1 MPKFG
6 NKLLCHFASL
16 GEKKAVQARFLLGPA
31 GSGKTF
37 RCLAEIRA
45 ALAAS
50 PEGPP
55 LVLLAPKQATFQL
68 ERQLLANSALSGY
81 TRLNIF
87 SFERL
92 ARFVLDALGVSMP
105 AGLLAEE
112 GRVMVLRAL
121 LMRHESELKLFRPS
135 ARRPGFAQQLS
146 QLLVELQQHQFMPA
160 MLRALAARPDLRRE
174 LQDKLHDLALLFEAY
189 SNWLVKNELQDG
201 NRLLD
206 AATDALRETGV
217 AASRQSDAI
226 SSKKCGGLPAAA
238 TIQHLWLDGFAEMTL
253 QELDLLAAILPQ
265 CDRATLAF
273 CLAGEPAAETSWLSI
288 WSSIGKTFEQCRQRL
303 ENLPDCEVSVE
314 ILPREPGKNR
324 FPENS
329 ALAALENGWA
339 RPVHASERRPPA
351 RREEVGTQASA
362 CAPANRPKPEL
373 QHAGPEAGA
382 PAGAIR
388 LAACANPEA
397 EAAFAARAILKFVH
411 DDRAGNRFRDAA
423 VLARSLDGYH
433 KPLERAFRRY
443 GIPFFLDRR
452 ESVAHHPLAEL
463 TRSALR
469 TVTFDWPHDDWFAA
483 LKAGFSPVDETEIDR
498 LENEALARGWHGAK
512 WREPIQIADNPD
524 LEKFLERLREK
535 ILPPFQNF
543 GTQLVRWNNKPTGM
557 QLAGA
562 LREFWSEMKVES
574 TLERWSLA
582 DPEKSSIVHRPSSIH
597 QTVREQMKAWLD
609 NAALA
614 FANEALALRDWL
626 PILEAGL
633 ANLTVGVIPPA
644 LDQVLIGAIDR
655 ARNPD
660 LKLALVLGVN
670 EAIFP
675 AAPAAPAILTDAD
688 RDEMSRHTGAPGPD
702 LRERL
707 ARERYLGYIACTRAS
722 EKLIVTFS
730 RHDSE
735 GRALNP
741 SPFIAHLRRIL
752 PGLDIEESIGD
763 IKLAEAE
770 HVSEIAPSLMAV
782 WSSDQE
788 RRPPARREE
797 VGVQASA
804 CAPAD
809 RLKPELQHA
818 GPEAG
823 APSQLMAVTLAA
835 GTVKNWNKLLELPVL
850 AELLKRLAALR
861 EPDSEERLS
870 RALAKKL
877 FGPTL
882 RSSVSRLE
890 EFAACPF
897 RFFVHSGLRAE
908 ERKVFELDAREQGS
922 FQHEVLKMF
931 HEQLSAEGKR
941 WRDLTPPDASAR
953 VGKIAAILALD
964 YRDGLLRANEQSRFT
979 ARVLAES
986 LQDFV
991 ETLVT
996 WMRGQYEFDPAVAEL
1011 EFGIGA
1017 GGAPAWEIDLGA
1029 GHKLALRGRID
1040 RIDLCRE
1047 TDGRALCVVMDYK
1060 SGQKKLDKI
1069 LVEHGVQLQLLAYLA
1084 AIRSWPPEVWMMLNL
1099 PAFFSPAPAQPIYLL
1114 GAPASRRPVGSQKAE
1129 LAGETPSLPGIVSR
1143 VQGVVPAGV
1152 FYVNLRGQYESG
1164 GTRDEALADA
1174 DGARKRAYRHAG
1186 RFDTSALSR
1195 LDRTKAADQFNYRL
1209 NKDGSVRANSVE
1221 ALPRAEFEALL
1232 DRVETQL
1239 QEMGRAIFSGAAQV
1253 DPYRKGHETPCEF
1266 CDYRAACRID
1276 PWTHQYR
1283 VLRPS
1288 AGQVLDN
1295 SRVS

>member
-1 MPKFG
+1 MR
-6 NKLLCHFASL
+6 
-16 GEKKAVQARFLLGPA
+16 EKKSVQAHFLLGPA

-37 RCLAEIRA
+37 RCLAEIRQ
-45 ALAAS
+45 ALHKS

-68 ERQLLANSALSGY
+68 ERQLLADGAPQGY
-81 TRLNIF
+81 ARLNIF

-92 ARFVLDALGVSMP
+92 ARLVLDALGVPMP

-121 LMRHESELKLFRPS
+121 LMRHESELKLFRQS

-146 QLLVELQQHQFMPA
+146 QLLGELQQHQFTPA
-160 MLRALAARPDLRRE
+160 KLRSLSQRTGLRHE
-174 LQDKLHDLALLFEAY
+174 LQDKLHDLALLFEACT
-189 SNWLVKNELQDG
+189 NWLAENELQDG

-206 AATDALRETGV
+206 VATESLKSKAQSPKSADNPG
-217 AASRQSDAI
+217 ASPSSIFHLPSSLQI
-226 SSKKCGGLPAAA
+226 SS
-238 TIQHLWLDGFAEMTL
+238 LWLDGFAEMTP
-253 QELDLLAAILPQ
+253 QELDLLAAVVPF
-265 CDRATLAF
+265 CGRATLAF
-273 CLAGEPAAETSWLSI
+273 CLESEPKAETSWLSI
-288 WSSIGKTFEQCRQRL
+288 WSPVGKTFQQCRQRIA
-303 ENLPDCEVSVE
+303 NLPDCEVSVG
-314 ILPREPGKNR
+314 ILKRDPGKSR
-324 FPENS
+324 FISPALQQLEVRWQRS
-329 ALAALENGWA
+329 AG
-339 RPVHASERRPPA
+339 VPPA
-351 RREEVGTQASA
+351 IGHADETSA
-362 CAPANRPKPEL
+362 P
-373 QHAGPEAGA
+373 HS
-382 PAGAIR
+382 IH

-397 EAAFAARAILKFVH
+397 EAVFAAREILRFVRH
-411 DDRAGNRFRDAA
+411 GGRFHDAA
-423 VLARSLDGYH
+423 VLVRNLDGFH
-433 KPLERAFRRY
+433 KPLARAFRRY

-483 LKAGFSPVDETEIDR
+483 LKAGFSFADEAETPLRACGVDR

-512 WREPIQIADNPD
+512 WREPLQIAENPE
-524 LEKFLERLREK
+524 LSRSLERLREI

-543 GTQLVRWNNKPTGM
+543 AVQLARWKNKPTGT

-562 LREFWSEMKVES
+562 LREFWSEMKVEQ

-582 DPEKSSIVHRPSSIH
+582 GPEKSSLVTRHSSLH
-597 QTVREQMKAWLD
+597 LTVWEQMNAWLD
-609 NAALA
+609 NVALA
-614 FANEALALRDWL
+614 FSDEALPLREWL

-670 EAIFP
+670 ETIFP
-675 AAPAAPAILTDAD
+675 AAPAAPTILTDAD
-688 RDEMSRHTGAPGPD
+688 RDELNQRAGAPGPD

-722 EKLIVTFS
+722 EKLVVTFS
-730 RHDSE
+730 RHDAD
-735 GRALNP
+735 GKTLNP
-741 SPFIAHLRRIL
+741 SPFIAHLRRIF
-752 PGLDIEESIGD
+752 PGLEIEEFSSDANLG
-763 IKLAEAE
+763 ETE
-770 HVSEIAPSLMAV
+770 HVSEIAPMLIEMQNAECRMQNGS
-782 WSSDQE
+782 
-788 RRPPARREE
+788 
-797 VGVQASA
+797 
-804 CAPAD
+804 
-809 RLKPELQHA
+809 
-818 GPEAG
+818 
-823 APSQLMAVTLAA
+823 
-835 GTVKNWNKLLELPVL
+835 
-850 AELLKRLAALR
+850 ELLQLPALVEWMKNLRALR
-861 EPDSEERLS
+861 EPDSTESLS
-870 RALAKKL
+870 PALAEKL

-882 RSSVSRLE
+882 HSSVSRLE

-922 FQHEVLKMF
+922 FQHEALKMF

-941 WRDLTPPDASAR
+941 WRDITPPDARER
-953 VGKIAAILALD
+953 VGKIAAVLALN
-964 YRDGLLRANEQSRFT
+964 YRDGLLCAGEQSQFT

-996 WMRGQYEFDPAVAEL
+996 WMHGQYEFDPAVAEL
-1011 EFGIGA
+1011 EFGFGA

-1029 GHKLALRGRID
+1029 GHRLALRGRID
-1040 RIDLCRE
+1040 RIDLCPDKECRG
-1047 TDGRALCVVMDYK
+1047 DRALCVVMDYK
-1060 SGQKKLDKI
+1060 SGQRKLDKI

-1084 AIRSWPPEVWMMLNL
+1084 AIRSWPPKVWAGLNL
-1099 PAFFSPAPAQPIYLL
+1099 PAFFSLSSPKVGERRPIDSKSNPLAPALSPFGRGEGEEQKNS
-1114 GAPASRRPVGSQKAE
+1114 GALNIA
-1129 LAGETPSLPGIVSR
+1129 
-1143 VQGVVPAGV
+1143 PAGV
-1152 FYVNLRGQYESG
+1152 FYVNLRGQYENG

-1174 DGARKRAYRHAG
+1174 DAARKRAYCHAG
-1186 RFDTSALSR
+1186 RFDASVLSK
-1195 LDRTKAADQFNYRL
+1195 LDRTSAADQFNYRL
-1209 NKDGSVRANSVE
+1209 NKDGSVRSNSVE

-1232 DRVETQL
+1232 DRVEAQL
-1239 QEMGRAIFSGAAQV
+1239 QEMGRAIFSGVAQV

-1276 PWTHQYR
+1276 PWTHRYR

-1288 AGQVLDN
+1288 AEKTFDN
-1295 SRVS
+1295 SCVS